1 MALHFHQLVIKDIRR
16 ETRDCVSIAFD
27 IPVQS
32 QADFLFKQGQN
43 VTIKMTSDGKEFRRS
58 YSICSSP
65 LENEL
70 RVAVKKV
77 NNGLFSTFANERL
90 KKGDIL
96 EVMPPTGTFFTN
108 VNPSHRK
115 DYVFFAAGSG
125 ITPTISIIKTIL
137 FTEPHSAITLVYGN
151 KTSQSTIFRNEID
164 ALEDKYPRRL
174 KLYHILSREKTGI
187 DFNYGRIDISKCH
200 QLSALINFNIIDEFF
215 ICGPEQMIFTIKDF
229 LTGWG
234 IDSNSIHFEL
244 FNTPAREDANLIS
257 PARQARE
264 GESEVTIKLDGQ
276 TFEFNLDYDGKVI
289 LDAGLSEG
297 ADIPFA
303 CRGGVCCTCKAKLVE
318 GEVEMEANY
327 GLEKSEVKA
336 GFILTC
342 QAHPRSKKV
351 VVDYD
356 QA

>member
-1 MALHFHQLVIKDIRR
+1 MALHFHPLVVKDIRK
-16 ETRDCVSIAFD
+16 ETSDCVSIAFD
-27 IPVQS
+27 IPVIS

-43 VTIKMTSDGKEFRRS
+43 VTIKMMSDGNEFRRS

-70 RVAVKKV
+70 RIAVKKV
-77 NNGLFSTFANERL
+77 SNGLFSTFANEKL
-90 KKGDIL
+90 KKGDVL

-137 FTEPHSAITLVYGN
+137 FTEPHSAVTLAYGN
-151 KTSQSTIFRNEID
+151 KTLLSTIFRNEID
-164 ALEDKYPRRL
+164 ALKDKYPQRF
-174 KLYHILSREKTGI
+174 KPYHILSREKTGS

-200 QLSALINFNIIDEFF
+200 HLSTLVNFNIIDEFF

-229 LTGWG
+229 LRGWG
-234 IDSNSIHFEL
+234 IDSKNIHFEL
-244 FNTPAREDANLIS
+244 FNTPTREHTKLVSDTRNLDE
-257 PARQARE
+257 R
-264 GESEVTIKLDGQ
+264 ESEVTVIIDGQ
-276 TFEFNLDYDGKVI
+276 TYEFKLDYDGKVI

-297 ADIPFA
+297 ADLPFA
-303 CRGGVCCTCKAKLVE
+303 CKGGVCCTCKAKLID

-342 QAHPRSKKV
+342 QAHPRSNKV